1 MKTFDVVSPMTG
13 QKVASYPL
21 MDANEVDAAV
31 IRARSKLVEWSGTP
45 VKDRLKI
52 LARSA
57 EILADNALYYAERVS
72 DENGK
77 TRFDALMADVYPS
90 CDIMHY
96 YAQNA
101 AKFLAPVKV
110 PGNPMLPG
118 RKMYYIF
125 EPRGVIAVIS
135 PWNYPFG
142 LCVGPVISA
151 IAAGNT
157 VVLKPSSQ
165 TTTSGMMVKR
175 ILEKAGLPE
184 GVVNVV
190 TGNGSIT
197 GEALI
202 ENAGIDM
209 FFFTGSTEVGR
220 RVNIKAAERLV
231 PAIMELGGKDVAI
244 VTKNAD
250 LDKAANAISWG
261 AFTNC
266 GQTCIGMEIC
276 LVERPVYAAFLEKL
290 MSIVKNIKS
299 GERAGEVGSMTM
311 ESQYKIVERQVEDA
325 VAGGAKL
332 LPEGVLNC
340 KLSGMCYPPVVLTD
354 VTRDMK
360 VMQEET
366 FGPLLPVMPYDNVEE
381 AIKIA
386 NGTNYGLSGAVFT
399 RDMEE
404 GRRIAGRIRTGSV
417 NINDALITFA
427 VPGLPFGGVK
437 ESGIGCYHSEIGIR
451 AFTCVKSIT
460 ECKNGNKKEFYQYP
474 AMEGA
479 EQGLM
484 DALRF
489 MYTRSTAQKLNMFF
503 KVLPFLMKMQSE
515 GKKQVG
521 R

>member
-1 MKTFDVVSPMTG
+1 MMKTFDVVSPMTG

-21 MDANEVDAAV
+21 MDAREVDIVVA
-31 IRARSKLVEWSGTP
+31 RARESLAAWSGTS
-45 VKDRLKI
+45 VRDRMKV
-52 LARSA
+52 LARAA

-77 TRFDALMADVYPS
+77 TRFDALMADIYPS

-96 YAQNA
+96 YAQKA
-101 AKFLAPVKV
+101 DKFLAPVKV
-110 PGNPMLPG
+110 EGNPMMPG
-118 RKMYYIF
+118 RKMYYVF
-125 EPRGVIAVIS
+125 EPRGVIAIIS

-142 LCVGPVISA
+142 LSVGPVVSA
-151 IAAGNT
+151 VAAGNT

-165 TTTSGMMVKR
+165 TTNSGMMVKR
-175 ILEKAGLPE
+175 LLERAGLPE

-190 TGNGSIT
+190 TGNGSIS

-202 ENAGIDM
+202 QSAGIDM
-209 FFFTGSTEVGR
+209 FFFTGSTEIGR

-231 PAIMELGGKDVAI
+231 PAIMELGGKDAAI

-250 LDKAANAISWG
+250 LDKAANSIAWG
-261 AFTNC
+261 AFTNS

-276 LVERPVYAAFLEKL
+276 LVQRPVYAAFTEKL
-290 MSIVKNIKS
+290 INIVKNIKS
-299 GERAGEVGSMTM
+299 GTGVGEVGSMTM

-325 VAGGAKL
+325 VAKGAKL

-340 KLSGMCYPPVVLTD
+340 RLSGMCHPPVVLTD
-354 VTRDMK
+354 VTEDMK
-360 VMQEET
+360 VMKEET
-366 FGPLLPVMPYDNVEE
+366 FGPLLPVMPYDDIED
-381 AIKIA
+381 AIRIA
-386 NGTNYGLSGAVFT
+386 NSTTYGLSGAVFT

-404 GRRIAGRIRTGSV
+404 GRRIASKIRTGSV

-437 ESGIGCYHSEIGIR
+437 ESGIGCYHSEVGIR
-451 AFTCVKSIT
+451 AFTNIKSIT

-474 AMEGA
+474 AMLGA
-479 EQGLM
+479 EEGLL

-489 MYTRSTAQKLNMFF
+489 MYTQSNSQKMRSFF
-503 KVLPFLMKMQSE
+503 KVMPFLLRMQKE
-515 GKKQVG
+515 GKK
-521 R
+521 